1 MRLWGASILC
11 GVLGL
16 GCETPVGCPELCARQ
31 AQCRQDLGVMGADE
45 QACVEQCEAL
55 SSEDPAY
62 AEVIAERAACVADEE
77 CEAIVYGYGCLV
89 EGD

>member
-1 MRLWGASILC
+1 
-11 GVLGL
+11 
-16 GCETPVGCPELCARQ
+16 
-31 AQCRQDLGVMGADE
+31 MGADE

-55 SSEDPAY
+55 SAEDPAY
-62 AEVIAERAACVADEE
+62 AEVIADRAACVADEE